1 MKDGQIIEE
10 GTHYDLMAYIDGEY
24 SNLIKTFHN
33 NTKEKAD
40 CKNDRENKKQTMQ
53 DGDTEKHASKEKNA
67 KVSNKEND
75 DERAP
80 SKQKTST
87 DFDSIDS
94 SPSSLG
100 SKLTTKENISEDKV
114 RLSTVT
120 SYVKAAGGAGITSLV
135 VFLLVLYSGLQS
147 FENYWISYWIEDGS
161 GVKFC

>member
-1 MKDGQIIEE
+1 LQ
-10 GTHYDLMAYIDGEY
+10 
-24 SNLIKTFHN
+24 S
-33 NTKEKAD
+33 
-40 CKNDRENKKQTMQ
+40 
-53 DGDTEKHASKEKNA
+53 
-67 KVSNKEND
+67 
-75 DERAP
+75 
-80 SKQKTST
+80 
-87 DFDSIDS
+87 
-94 SPSSLG
+94 G